1 MKCADCKVDLISTEL
16 GTETEARY
24 HASLTSFLPDELRN
38 EELVELKKLEKE
50 VIEVEYDG
58 DFDHYRNQLKGTW
71 NEKPEYL
78 HLLEEL
84 KGSAFVDI
92 IAKVCPKCGEV
103 KVVAD
108 LIGRRKKMTR
118 LKKEVKRIVGK
129 RKKFNKS
136 EEKKRE
142 EKAENDRKIA
152 KLKKQ
157 IEELG
162 GDS

>member
-1 MKCADCKVDLISTEL
+1 MMAILIIRSQ
-16 GTETEARY
+16 
-24 HASLTSFLPDELRN
+24 
-38 EELVELKKLEKE
+38 LE
-50 VIEVEYDG
+50 G
-58 DFDHYRNQLKGTW
+58 SW
-71 NEKPEYL
+71 NEKPKYL
-78 HLLEEL
+78 YLLEEL

-108 LIGRRKKMTR
+108 LIGMRKKMTR

-129 RKKFNKS
+129 RKKFNES
-136 EEKKRE
+136 EERKRE

-152 KLKKQ
+152 KLRKQ

>member
-1 MKCADCKVDLISTEL
+1 MIVEDSEGYAHSRLL
-16 GTETEARY
+16 
-24 HASLTSFLPDELRN
+24 LPDELRN
-38 EELVELKKLEKE
+38 EELVELEKLEKE

-58 DFDHYRNQLKGTW
+58 DFNYYRNQLEGHW
-71 NEKPEYL
+71 NEKPKYL
-78 HLLEEL
+78 DLLEEL

-108 LIGRRKKMTR
+108 LIGRRKKMTQ
-118 LKKEVKRIVGK
+118 LKRGVKNVLGK
-129 RKKFNKS
+129 AREREKS
-136 EEKKRE
+136 EEKEKK
-142 EKAENDRKIA
+142 EKAKKDREIA
-152 KLKKQ
+152 KLRKQ

>member
-1 MKCADCKVDLISTEL
+1 MKCADCKVDLISTTVETK
-16 GTETEARY
+16 TEDGYR
-24 HASLTSFLPDELRN
+24 SLRLRMTDELLK
-38 EELVELKKLEKE
+38 EEFAVFEKLEKE

-58 DFDHYRNQLKGTW
+58 DFDYYRNQLEGSW
-71 NEKPEYL
+71 NEKPKYL
-78 HLLEEL
+78 YLLEEL

-108 LIGRRKKMTR
+108 LIGMRKKMTR

-129 RKKFNKS
+129 RKKFNES
-136 EEKKRE
+136 EERKRE

-152 KLKKQ
+152 KLRKQ